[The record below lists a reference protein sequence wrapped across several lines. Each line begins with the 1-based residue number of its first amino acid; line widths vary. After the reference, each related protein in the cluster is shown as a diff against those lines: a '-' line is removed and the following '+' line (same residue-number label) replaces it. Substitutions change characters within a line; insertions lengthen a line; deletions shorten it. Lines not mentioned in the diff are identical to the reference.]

1 MSGVDGRDICKY
13 LKQQD
18 DTKKIPILM
27 LSASRDIEESAMQAC
42 ADDFLAKPFEMNELL
57 KKIKKHLSK
66 QHI

>member
-1 MSGVDGRDICKY
+1 
-13 LKQQD
+13 
-18 DTKKIPILM
+18 M

-66 QHI
+66 QNI